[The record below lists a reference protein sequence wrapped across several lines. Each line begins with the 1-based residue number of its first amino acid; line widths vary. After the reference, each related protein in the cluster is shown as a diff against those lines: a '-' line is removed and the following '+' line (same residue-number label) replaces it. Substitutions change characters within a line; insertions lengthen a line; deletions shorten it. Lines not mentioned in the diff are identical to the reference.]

1 MLTRDQIKSIYEK
14 ALADDNHHASEDVQ
28 TADDKL
34 STALMDYVIAIQED
48 TFCWAYELGFKAGLS
63 AAADQKGGGQA

>member
-1 MLTRDQIKSIYEK
+1 MLTRDQIKSIYDK

-34 STALMDYVIAIQED
+34 STALMDYIVAIQED
-48 TFCWAYELGFKAGLS
+48 TFGWAYELGFKAGQE
-63 AAADQKGGGQA
+63 AKA